1 MQQLIGDEDKRYTSC
16 TNIVFEKKNNLPT
29 LEAFV
34 VEENL
39 DKNWTTFGG
48 F

>member
-1 MQQLIGDEDKRYTSC
+1 L
-16 TNIVFEKKNNLPT
+16 NNLPT